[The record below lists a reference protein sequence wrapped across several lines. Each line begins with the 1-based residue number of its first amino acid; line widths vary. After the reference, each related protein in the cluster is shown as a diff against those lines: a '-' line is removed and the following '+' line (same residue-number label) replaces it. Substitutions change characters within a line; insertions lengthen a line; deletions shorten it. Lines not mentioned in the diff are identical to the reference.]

1 VVYLKYKLG
10 IWGGKIGMGNYLNI
24 GNDGFEMVRK
34 GKYVDKTGLIAF
46 INSTLGTQRKLTC
59 VSRPR
64 RFGKSFAAKMLCAYY
79 GKGCDSRELFQGLK
93 IASDESF
100 EEHLNKY
107 DVIYLDMTSF
117 ISEADNLKNVLAD
130 IRTSV
135 IEEVRLAYPEVKQS
149 DKISLTLSN
158 VAEATGN
165 KFFIIIDE
173 WDALFREAKNDTELQ
188 KEYIGLLRSLF
199 KGALTDK
206 MLIGAY
212 MTGILPIKKYGT
224 QSALT
229 DFKEYSMLEPKM
241 LEEYVGF
248 TEDEVK
254 NLCDEYG
261 MNFEEMKRWYDGY
274 SFTNVSSVYSPNS
287 VMEAVLNRKIGN
299 YWTKT
304 ETYESLKIYID
315 MNEDGLKEAIVQM
328 LGGAKCR
335 IDVETFQN
343 DMTSITC
350 RDDVLTLLIHLG
362 YLAYDEKSES
372 AYIPNEEVRR
382 EFVRAVKYGRH
393 KEVARLIQN
402 SDRLLQATLAMDS
415 ETVATAIEEAHSAG
429 TAPLFYND
437 EQALRS
443 VIRFA
448 YISCIDEYLRI
459 EELPSGIGYAD
470 VVYLPKKNS
479 NKPIMVVEL
488 KWNKTAEG
496 AITQIKN
503 RNYPQVLEGFGSEIL
518 LVGVNYNEKSKEH
531 TCVIEKYRRE

>member
-1 VVYLKYKLG
+1 V
-10 IWGGKIGMGNYLNI
+10 
-24 GNDGFEMVRK
+24 
-34 GKYVDKTGLIAF
+34 
-46 INSTLGTQRKLTC
+46 
-59 VSRPR
+59 
-64 RFGKSFAAKMLCAYY
+64 
-79 GKGCDSRELFQGLK
+79 
-93 IASDESF
+93 SF

-117 ISEADNLKNVLAD
+117 ISEADNLKNILAD

-173 WDALFREAKNDTELQ
+173 WDALFREAKNDMELQ

-229 DFKEYSMLEPKM
+229 DFKEYSMLEPKR

-254 NLCDEYG
+254 ELCEEYD
-261 MNFEEMKRWYDGY
+261 MDFEEMKRWYDGY
-274 SFTNVSSVYSPNS
+274 SFNHVKSVYSPNS
-287 VMEAVLNRKIGN
+287 VMEAVLNGEIGN
-299 YWTKT
+299 YWTQT
-304 ETYESLKIYID
+304 ETYESLKVYID
-315 MNEDGLKEAIVQM
+315 MNEDGLKESIVQM
-328 LGGAKCR
+328 LGGAKLR
-335 IDVETFQN
+335 IDVGTFQN

-362 YLAYDEKSES
+362 YLAYDKIEKLV
-372 AYIPNEEVRR
+372 YIPNEEVRQ

-393 KEVARLIQN
+393 KEVAKLVQT

-415 ETVATAIEEAHSAG
+415 ETVAKAIEEAHNFICG
-429 TAPLFYND
+429 
-437 EQALRS
+437 
-443 VIRFA
+443 V
-448 YISCIDEYLRI
+448 
-459 EELPSGIGYAD
+459 
-470 VVYLPKKNS
+470 K
-479 NKPIMVVEL
+479 VE
-488 KWNKTAEG
+488 
-496 AITQIKN
+496 
-503 RNYPQVLEGFGSEIL
+503 
-518 LVGVNYNEKSKEH
+518 
-531 TCVIEKYRRE
+531 